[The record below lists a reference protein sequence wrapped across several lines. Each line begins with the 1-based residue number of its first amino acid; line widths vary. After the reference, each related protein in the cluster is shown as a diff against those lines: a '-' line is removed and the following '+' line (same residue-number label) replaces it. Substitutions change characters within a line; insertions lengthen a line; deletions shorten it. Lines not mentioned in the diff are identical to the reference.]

1 MKRILAMRSFIGV
14 IAVALVFSF
23 TMLSTN
29 SSVYAASSTAE
40 VTHVEV
46 SANGKVIKELKKETF
61 AYPIGE
67 EFDKHMSQFDGYML
81 SGISSSS
88 KSIDGAEKVVAK
100 VEWQKI
106 ENKEE
111 QKNEKIPYE
120 TKEKEDPALNK
131 GEKVVEQEGVAGE
144 KTVTYKVTYVGG
156 IERSREVISEEVTV
170 DPVEE
175 ITRVGTKVTEVKEE
189 QKTEE
194 IPYETKEKED
204 PTLDKGE
211 KVVKQEGVA
220 GEKTITY
227 NVTYVN
233 GEEVDREIASEEIT
247 VEPVDEI
254 ILIGTKVTEVK
265 EEQKT
270 EEIPY
275 ETKEKEDPTLDYG
288 EKVVEQAGVAGE
300 KTITYKVTYVN
311 GEEVDREIASEEVTV
326 EPVDGIIRVGTKG
339 MEVKEEEETEEIPYE
354 TIQKEDPELDK
365 GEKVIDQKGVTGE
378 KVTTYKVTY
387 VNGEEVSREAITEEI
402 TVEPKEEIIRVGTK
416 TNGSNDGSE
425 NDGDKSEGDDTSG
438 SNDSNETDDDNTTGT
453 KNDDG
458 LSGVKE
464 SETDNNGNSD
474 NATGERLPNTA
485 TNIFNIG
492 LIGIALLFSGILIT
506 LFRRFK
512 GSKA

>member
-29 SSVYAASSTAE
+29 SSVYAQSSTAE

-120 TKEKEDPALNK
+120 TKEKKDPALNK

-194 IPYETKEKED
+194 IPYET
-204 PTLDKGE
+204 
-211 KVVKQEGVA
+211 
-220 GEKTITY
+220 
-227 NVTYVN
+227 
-233 GEEVDREIASEEIT
+233 
-247 VEPVDEI
+247 
-254 ILIGTKVTEVK
+254 
-265 EEQKT
+265 
-270 EEIPY
+270 
-275 ETKEKEDPTLDYG
+275 
-288 EKVVEQAGVAGE
+288 
-300 KTITYKVTYVN
+300 
-311 GEEVDREIASEEVTV
+311 
-326 EPVDGIIRVGTKG
+326 
-339 MEVKEEEETEEIPYE
+339 
-354 TIQKEDPELDK
+354 IQKEDPELDK

-378 KVTTYKVTY
+378 KVTTYKLTY